1 MPSYQCQQCRKVL
14 SSATKTRQC
23 GHCGGLELILK
34 NNFNSPFIVSG
45 GGSSRKTKTASPVSN
60 QVSQPVRSSKGGMEA
75 TIELDDNQP
84 LLSYARPKLGR
95 SSPGQG
101 NYWEMSNP
109 LPILGWMVLVGGGM
123 SLLGYGLY
131 RLGTWQSSPSV
142 QPIVQETFQSESKS
156 PSPWQHPSQ
165 SEIDNGNLQHRLT
178 DTSTQ
183 LSILKDQTL
192 TDAIAATDASFSSSS
207 TGKPLSGIATR
218 VNGKSNEKFYYLL
231 IRSDQSVALGKRDAD
246 GWHNKVDWQK
256 NAAIASNSS
265 SNHLELI
272 AQGDQITGFLNG
284 QKIGSFQD
292 AEYKQGKVALVSSQ
306 ATPAQATITFDNVTV
321 TQPQTADALSPEQA
335 VVNYYQG
342 LLGQSDGQ
350 SLDLVD
356 RLEVYGQKRLKTDD
370 QQALLKVGLR
380 YSFKNGSSFCE
391 SRLITL
397 NFDTKEKQWILSKP
411 QGITLQPNC
420 KL

>member
-1 MPSYQCQQCRKVL
+1 VPSYQCKQCRKVL
-14 SSATKTRQC
+14 SSVTKAAQC
-23 GHCGGLELILK
+23 TYCGGLQLILK
-34 NNFNSPFIVSG
+34 HNLNSPFLVP
-45 GGSSRKTKTASPVSN
+45 GSNNSRKSKATSPLSS
-60 QVSQPVRSSKGGMEA
+60 QPSQPVRSSKGGMEA
-75 TIELDDNQP
+75 TLELNETPP
-84 LLSYARPKLGR
+84 LLSSASSQVGR
-95 SSPGQG
+95 SSLGQG

-109 LPILGWMVLVGGGM
+109 LPILGWMVLIGGGM

-165 SEIDNGNLQHRLT
+165 SEVDNGHLQHRLT

-192 TDAIAATDASFSSSS
+192 TETIAATDASFSNSS

-218 VNGKSNEKFYYLL
+218 LNGKSNEKFYYLL
-231 IRSDQSVALGKRDAD
+231 IRSDQSVALGKRDSD

-256 NAAIASNSS
+256 NAAIANHSN

-306 ATPAQATITFDNVTV
+306 TTPAQATITFDNVTV
-321 TQPQTADALSPEQA
+321 TQPQEANALNPEQA
-335 VVNYYQG
+335 VVNHYQG
-342 LLGQSDGQ
+342 LLGQADEQ

-370 QQALLKVGLR
+370 RQALLKVGLR
-380 YSFKNGSSFCE
+380 YGFKNGSSFCE

-397 NFDTKEKQWILSKP
+397 NFDTKQKQWILSKP